1 MSKSVMFLMTLCF
14 AAILRADPPD
24 QVWQSCD
31 ADTACPDQMQCVKF
45 EDMETPVCWPADSD
59 PCEYCGEADC
69 AIMESYPPQVR
80 CSEETPDVD
89 PAPCVS
95 DMDCPEGYA
104 CFDGFC
110 EPTEEPV
117 ETERTAC
124 KNEAGYCEI
133 GDTSGFCQCV
143 TGEGVG
149 WTDAGEPVNPDDPT
163 TDPGTDG
170 DGDGEV
176 PPQPYFLPTQDEC
189 MAKLIETC
197 GETAPDIE
205 EECGEE
211 LFGACLDAVEWV
223 EGTCYETTLTEEE
236 RAAIA
241 NGEWVGDWSLMV
253 YQCCSET
260 TMEEIESD
268 LGELKECIE
277 TDGCEECLGGGE
289 EPQPETSCVSD
300 ADCGGG
306 HCTDGTCYWTTE
318 EGEETTTDP
327 ADDTGIPVGGNP
339 ADEQTGGEDYNNTDG
354 TKDTATPEDGAQDGC
369 SLVLI

>member
-1 MSKSVMFLMTLCF
+1 MSKSLMFLMTVCF
-14 AAILRADPPD
+14 ALILRADPPD
-24 QVWQSCD
+24 QAWQSCD
-31 ADTACPDQMQCVKF
+31 ADTVCSDGYTCVKF
-45 EDMETPVCWPADSD
+45 MDMETPVCWPADSD
-59 PCEYCGEADC
+59 PCEYCGTADC
-69 AIMESYPPQVR
+69 AVMESYPPQVQ

-89 PAPCVS
+89 PAPCGV
-95 DMDCPEGYA
+95 DADCPEGYA
-104 CFDGFC
+104 CFEGYC
-110 EPTEEPV
+110 EPTGEPI
-117 ETERTAC
+117 ETEVTAC
-124 KNEAGYCEI
+124 KNDAGYCEI

-149 WTDAGEPVNPDDPT
+149 WAEAEPGET

-170 DGDGEV
+170 GDDGEV

-197 GETAPDIE
+197 GEKAPDIK

-241 NGEWVGDWSLMV
+241 KGEWVGDWSLMV

-268 LGELKECIE
+268 LGELKGCIE
-277 TDGCEECLGGGE
+277 ADGCDECLGGGE
-289 EPQPETSCVSD
+289 EPQPAVSCMENG
-300 ADCGGG
+300 DCPDGGI
-306 HCTDGTCYWTTE
+306 CKEGTCYWTTT
-318 EGEETTTDP
+318 EGDETTSNP
-327 ADDTGIPVGGNP
+327 SEPGIPVGGDP
-339 ADEQTGGEDYNNTDG
+339 TDDQTGGDDYANDG
-354 TKDTATPEDGAQDGC
+354 KGAESSTTTPKENSDSGC

>member
-1 MSKSVMFLMTLCF
+1 MSKTTMFLMTLCF
-14 AAILRADPPD
+14 AALAYAIPPD
-24 QVWQSCD
+24 QTYVACD
-31 ADTACPDQMQCVKF
+31 AETPCPAEMQCVKF

-59 PCEYCGEADC
+59 PCEYCGAADC
-69 AIMESYPPQVR
+69 AIMESYPPQVV
-80 CSEETPDVD
+80 CGDETPDVD

-95 DMDCPEGYA
+95 DMDCPENYA
-104 CFDGFC
+104 CFEGFC
-110 EPTEEPV
+110 EPTDEPV
-117 ETERTAC
+117 ETEATAC

-143 TGEGVG
+143 TGEGMG
-149 WTDAGEPVNPDDPT
+149 WADAGEPVEPGDPT
-163 TDPGTDG
+163 DPIE

-189 MAKLIETC
+189 MAKLVEIC

-223 EGTCYETTLTEEE
+223 ESTCFETTLTEEE

-241 NGEWVGDWSLMV
+241 AGEWVGDWSLMV

-268 LGELKECIE
+268 LGELKECID

-289 EPQPETSCVSD
+289 EPQPATPCVSD
-300 ADCGGG
+300 ADCVGGQ
-306 HCTDGTCYWTTE
+306 CTDGTCYWTTE
-318 EGEETTTDP
+318 EGEESTTNP
-327 ADDTGIPVGGNP
+327 ADETGIPVGGDP
-339 ADEQTGGEDYNNTDG
+339 ADEQTGGEEYNNTDDS
-354 TKDTATPEDGAQDGC
+354 KDTATPEDGAQDGC